1 MAVRR
6 TITSAAP
13 FASSSMGYLDS
24 HPLFLYT
31 TYRAIPIFV
40 RVKNCT
46 AQAPARHR
54 ISRIV
59 ADIYAAFFI
68 IIFPFTFNKRWLNQD
83 ATLIFISLYFFAL
96 SVDSSPTVGCK
107 EYPDVKTAADSIVK
121 VTETI
126 EPDGELTEKYEKQ
139 YSKFRQM
146 YPALKAVFQ
155 NLGE

>member
-54 ISRIV
+54 TSRIV

-83 ATLIFISLYFFAL
+83 ATLIFINHYFFAL
-96 SVDSSPTVGCK
+96 SVDSSPTVVNWQLLSAGSPTCTGR
-107 EYPDVKTAADSIVK
+107 EASICHWYHPPSYTVIL
-121 VTETI
+121 VI
-126 EPDGELTEKYEKQ
+126 PF
-139 YSKFRQM
+139 S
-146 YPALKAVFQ
+146 
-155 NLGE
+155 

>member
-1 MAVRR
+1 MTQAVLEGVVYGLRDSLEVARSLGIRIDR
-6 TITSAAP
+6 TKICGGGAKSPLWKKMVANIMNVKVDVVENEEGPALGGAILAA
-13 FASSSMGYLDS
+13 
-24 HPLFLYT
+24 
-31 TYRAIPIFV
+31 
-40 RVKNCT
+40 
-46 AQAPARHR
+46 
-54 ISRIV
+54 
-59 ADIYAAFFI
+59 
-68 IIFPFTFNKRWLNQD
+68 
-83 ATLIFISLYFFAL
+83 
-96 SVDSSPTVGCK
+96 VGCK